1 MEIKITP
8 MRKIL
13 LSFFM
18 LTFLFSNAQLDVFD
32 AYPPSQEAYYGGLIG
47 LYKDIHNVLIEED
60 FSTCENK
67 NEHYRVVVMVKPDSK
82 VSFVKDF
89 DTININ
95 NNKCAYDLSK
105 KVLPHLKRW
114 KPAEVNKEKVSA
126 LFTFEFFPDDLKQNY
141 VENYKNPYA
150 NRTEAQF
157 PGGLKKFREIF
168 SSIFNL
174 NIIKEV
180 SETKIIIQFMV
191 DEKGQISNI
200 EVFGGDEE
208 VKKEVIN
215 TISRIKDKWTPA
227 TVRSV
232 PIKSKYKFPITLS
245 VEANPFPEQEQNRD
259 INRYRNY

>member
-1 MEIKITP
+1 
-8 MRKIL
+8 
-13 LSFFM
+13 M

-60 FSTCENK
+60 FSICENK

-95 NNKCAYDLSK
+95 NNKCAFDLSK

-200 EVFGGDEE
+200 EVFGGNEE
-208 VKKEVIN
+208 AKKEVIN